1 MAPSAVVALLLG
13 LAWLICLAGIP
24 FHGMYRQ
31 TVWEPDG
38 IRRFA
43 VFAAL
48 YAGAAALI
56 VWKLPRWLV
65 PVLGAVALL
74 SAALAVGPLAPA
86 ALLYLALGCY
96 AAGARWFR
104 QEPPLAFL
112 FGLGSW
118 IFAVMLTAAWPIHY
132 RWLYWLLPLVP
143 ISIAARQGWLRWPAL
158 PEARSRRETA
168 ALAAAL
174 FPLTCH
180 WLVAL
185 KPEASSDGLAMH
197 AVIAARMAA
206 AHAWPFDPGEFAW
219 ALMPMGGDW
228 AWSIAWQLGGEACAR
243 LLNASLLALIAWMLR
258 RRLKGWTGALIV
270 AAFLATPLVQH
281 VTGSLFIENVV
292 AALILGALLMFRQR
306 RTAWWLG
313 GCFLCGVAMAS
324 KFGALAFAVP
334 LLVLAAVRAPW
345 RRAAAGC
352 ILALTVGSVPY
363 VNAWARTGNPLFPY
377 FNAFF
382 RSPYYALENFRD
394 ARFETPLSR
403 STFYDLT
410 FHSSRFVEGQDGSA
424 GFLFFLL
431 LPGALAAL
439 RWRRPRLGAVALLV
453 GLAGSLLTLKGQSNL
468 RYTYAA
474 MPLLTLGA
482 GLTLTVPAA
491 RRRWLQLAL
500 GATAALAFVLNLSLL
515 PAAGW
520 YHKGFYEARDEYL
533 KKSAPERKLVEW
545 LNAHAAG
552 ARVAWLEGNAI
563 GDFRGRTFTNSWHSD
578 EFIRRLRAA
587 GSADDLTR
595 LMRGLR
601 IEYVIAPTAESGRAL
616 TNVYAREFCDERT
629 ERVLAFGDMELRR
642 ISQKA
647 PAAQTAVYAG
657 PGQYDE
663 ITPYTRFRG
672 AWTRDL
678 QFSEAYRG
686 TLVYTNDTG
695 AEALLRFRGS
705 AIRLLYTAAA
715 NRCAAAV
722 SLDGA
727 AKTVLDQHSMKTRWQ
742 SESPAFRAA
751 EAGEHVLR
759 LQMAA
764 TQPAGCYV
772 DLDGFTVE

>member
-1 MAPSAVVALLLG
+1 MAQRVVIALLLG
-13 LAWLICLAGIP
+13 LAWLVCLAGVLS
-24 FHGMYRQ
+24 HGLYRQ
-31 TVWEPDG
+31 PVWEPDG
-38 IRRFA
+38 IRRFV
-43 VFAAL
+43 VFAAW
-48 YAGAAALI
+48 YAGAAGLM
-56 VWKLPRWLV
+56 VWKRPRWLV
-65 PVLGAVALL
+65 PVLGAMALL
-74 SAALAVGPLAPA
+74 SAALEVGPLAPA
-86 ALLYLALGCY
+86 ALLYLAWGCY

-112 FGLGSW
+112 FGLGCW
-118 IFAVMLTAAWPIHY
+118 ILALMLTAAWPIHY
-132 RWLYWLLPLVP
+132 RWLYWLLPLGP
-143 ISIAARQGWLRWPAL
+143 ISIAARQGWLRRPAL
-158 PEARSRRETA
+158 AEAPSRSETA

-174 FPLTCH
+174 FPLACH

-243 LLNASLLALIAWMLR
+243 LLNASLLALIAWMLC
-258 RRLKGWTGALIV
+258 RRLKGWTGALMV

-281 VTGSLFIENVV
+281 VTGSLFIENVA
-292 AALILGALLMFRQR
+292 AALILGALLMFGR
-306 RTAWWLG
+306 RGAAWWLG
-313 GCFLCGVAMAS
+313 GCLLCGLAMAS
-324 KFGALAFAVP
+324 KFGALAFALP

-352 ILALTVGSVPY
+352 ALALTVASVPY
-363 VNAWARTGNPLFPY
+363 VNAWARTGNPVFPY

-382 RSPYYALENFRD
+382 RSPHYALENFRD
-394 ARFETPLSR
+394 ARFETPLR
-403 STFYDLT
+403 WTTFYDLT
-410 FHSSRFVEGQDGSA
+410 FHSSRFIEGQDGSA

-431 LPGALAAL
+431 LPAAVAAL
-439 RWRRPRLGAVALLV
+439 LWRRTRLGAAALLV
-453 GLAGSLLTLKGQSNL
+453 GVAGSVLTLEGQSNL

-482 GLTLTVPAA
+482 GLTLAAPAA
-491 RRRWLQLAL
+491 RRRWLHLAL
-500 GATAALAFVLNLSLL
+500 AATAALAFVLNLSLL

-520 YHKGFYEARDEYL
+520 YHKGFYETRDEYL
-533 KKSAPERKLVEW
+533 KKSAPERRLVQW

-563 GDFRGRTFTNSWHSD
+563 GDFHGRAFTNSWHSD
-578 EFIRRLRAA
+578 AFIRRLRAV

-601 IEYVIAPTAESGRAL
+601 IEYVIAPAAESGRAL

-629 ERVLAFGDMELRR
+629 ERVLAYGDMELRR

-657 PGQYDE
+657 PGRYDE

-678 QFSEAYRG
+678 QFAGAYRG
-686 TLVYTNDTG
+686 TLVYTNDAG
-695 AEALLRFRGS
+695 AEALLRFRGR

-722 SLDGA
+722 SLDGGA
-727 AKTVLDQHSMKTRWQ
+727 GKLLDQHSAQTRWQ

-751 EAGEHVLR
+751 QAGEHVLR
-759 LQMAA
+759 LRMAA
-764 TQPAGCYV
+764 AQPAGCYV